1 MPLDVSDIA
10 VNDNKSFIEHRSFDF
25 IMDIEARDDK
35 PKTLIGHAAIF
46 NEYIDI
52 GWFQER
58 ILPGAFK
65 KSIKNDD
72 VRALFNHDPNYV
84 LGRNKSGT
92 LTLKE
97 DDKGLAINIIPP
109 DTQIARDLIVSIER
123 GDINQMSFAFQV
135 MEEAWIKSENDKEPE
150 KRDLIRVK
158 LYDVSPVT
166 FPAYPTTDVAVKSFR
181 SWKESHREE
190 PASSWETSLMRK
202 RLDLKLRG
210 GKKYE

>member
-25 IMDIEARDDK
+25 LMDIEERDNK
-35 PKTLIGHAAIF
+35 QKKLVGHAAIF
-46 NEYIDI
+46 NEYTNI

-58 ILPGAFK
+58 ILPGAFT
-65 KSIKNDD
+65 KSIKSDD

-97 DDKGLAINIIPP
+97 DEKGLAITIFPP
-109 DTQIARDLIVSIER
+109 DTQIARDLAILIER

-135 MEEAWIKSENDKEPE
+135 MEEVWVKAEKSKELD
-150 KRDLIRVK
+150 KRDLIRLK

-166 FPAYPTTDVAVKSFR
+166 YPAYPTTDVAVKSFR

-190 PASSWETSLMRK
+190 PASSWKTSLMRK